1 MQAMNL
7 KFRFS
12 FIFKGFRTIHIPT
25 EHPYSPSKCRFYSSR
40 LPVYVLFILLCSSNL
55 LRFTCLFHVSWKDY
69 FPFTKSFKDSRL
81 WHYLSFPQSTDY
93 LEPQIVFAGQR
104 SLPPSRWKHDWV
116 MCRDPN
122 TKSGPEVARDYS
134 WENFPASFCSCL
146 EPLNAS

>member
-69 FPFTKSFKDSRL
+69 FLFMKSFKDSRL

-104 SLPPSRWKHDWV
+104 SCCLPQD
-116 MCRDPN
+116 
-122 TKSGPEVARDYS
+122 
-134 WENFPASFCSCL
+134 ENMTELCAETRRQNLALKLL
-146 EPLNAS
+146 EIIHGRTFQLFFVLA